1 MWMVVPQK
9 SPCFDRQCLEN
20 ILMLQCQTSKE
31 VKNDVVANDL
41 NSSIHCGWTAL
52 LVAAD
57 FGNTDHL
64 KLLLQY
70 GSDPYQRLDGKAR
83 KYILQYFIVEITHKK
98 IT

>member
-1 MWMVVPQK
+1 MHVETVVRPK
-9 SPCFDRQCLEN
+9 NHPASRQCLEN
-20 ILMLQCQTSKE
+20 ILMLQGQTSKE
-31 VKNDVVANDL
+31 VKNDVVANDW

-70 GSDPYQRLDGKAR
+70 ESDPYQRLDGIKV
-83 KYILQYFIVEITHKK
+83 LQYFIVEITQKK